1 MAILLLEEELKP
13 SECNLI
19 QETAVDKDGAKALWL
34 SGIFMQA
41 DLKNRNG
48 RNYPLSEITDAVN
61 GTKSRILE
69 QNGILGE
76 LDHPQSLQ
84 INLDRVSHKITE
96 MWMNGNNAYGKA
108 KLMNTPMGAIAQE
121 LIKNDVKLGV
131 SSRGAGNVNESGGVT
146 GFQFITVDI
155 VAQPSAP
162 GAYPGSIYES
172 LQMAKNGTHIMTLSE
187 QIQHDAAAQK
197 YLKKEI
203 LKWLSEGIFAK
214 K

>member
-1 MAILLLEEELKP
+1 MSFIPLFEELKP
-13 SECNLI
+13 AECQLI
-19 QETAVDKDGAKALWL
+19 QESSQDGKNLWL

-48 RNYPLSEITDAVN
+48 RNYPLSEIAAAVN
-61 GTKSRILE
+61 GAKSRLTE

-84 INLDRVSHKITE
+84 INLDRVSHIITE
-96 MWMNGNNAYGKA
+96 LWMQGNNAFGKA
-108 KLMNTPMGAIAQE
+108 KLLNTPMGSIAQE
-121 LIKNDVKLGV
+121 IIKGGAKVGV

-162 GAYPGSIYES
+162 EAYPGSIYES
-172 LQMAKNGTHIMTLSE
+172 LQQAKNGPQIITLSE
-187 QIQHDAAAQK
+187 QVRHDAAAQK

-203 LKWLSEGIFAK
+203 MKWLETGLFAHR
-214 K
+214 